1 MEHTQSPTDG
11 GRILQSLLILQDVRM
26 RGGDGGEKYSF
37 GFMATHFAQT
47 RDKSLAVVDEV
58 MKRRVP
64 QNAGTF
70 LTE

>member
-1 MEHTQSPTDG
+1 
-11 GRILQSLLILQDVRM
+11 M